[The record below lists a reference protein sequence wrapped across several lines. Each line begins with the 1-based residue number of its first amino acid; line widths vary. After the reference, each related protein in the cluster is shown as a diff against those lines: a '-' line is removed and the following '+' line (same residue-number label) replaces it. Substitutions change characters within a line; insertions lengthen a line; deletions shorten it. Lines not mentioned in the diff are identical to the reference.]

1 MKSYNIIF
9 LIQVT
14 TVIVPGIN
22 IEVSR
27 GSFEILLYLYKEY
40 KESRGTEEE
49 AWTRIASCEKRRDR
63 DEGHVHIAHRD
74 KWKK

>member
-14 TVIVPGIN
+14 TAIVSEIIRRN
-22 IEVSR
+22 L
-27 GSFEILLYLYKEY
+27 EILLYLYKEY
-40 KESRGTEEE
+40 KESRGTKEE
-49 AWTRIASCEKRRDR
+49 AWTRIASCEKRRDK

>member
-14 TVIVPGIN
+14 TAIVSEIVRRN
-22 IEVSR
+22 L
-27 GSFEILLYLYKEY
+27 EILLYLYKE
-40 KESRGTEEE
+40 SRGTKEE
-49 AWTRIASCEKRRDR
+49 AWTRIASCEKRRDK

>member
-14 TVIVPGIN
+14 TAIVSEIVRRN
-22 IEVSR
+22 L
-27 GSFEILLYLYKEY
+27 EILLYLYKEY
-40 KESRGTEEE
+40 KESRGTKEE
-49 AWTRIASCEKRRDR
+49 AWTRIASCEKRRDK